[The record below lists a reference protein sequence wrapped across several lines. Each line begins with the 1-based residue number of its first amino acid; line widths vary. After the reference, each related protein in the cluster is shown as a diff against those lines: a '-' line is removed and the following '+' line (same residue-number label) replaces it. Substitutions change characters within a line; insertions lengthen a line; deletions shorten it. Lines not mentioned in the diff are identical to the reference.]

1 MEDRK
6 SRFHETQDL
15 RPKLAEVLQKLT
27 KNATLFGG
35 VHVFTPH
42 GDIPDD
48 AALRLAILSPECFYS
63 RAETRLA
70 FDAVLDYVRNNGAKP
85 RYRGNRLLFLAAD
98 HDLLARVRDCL
109 RTALA
114 WKSIVD
120 DVHAGRLNIDLI
132 QKKQAEKELETA
144 ESVLPKAARE
154 CYRWLLCPS
163 QNSPTATQAT
173 VEAFPLNTSGGTP
186 GAELERVCTDNELII
201 STWSPIHLRNRL
213 KELYWKDAKTTV
225 GAMAFWE
232 DTLRYVYLPR
242 LKTRAVLEQA
252 IIKGA
257 GTRDF
262 FGTAYGEHEGQFD
275 GFKLG
280 DSNVQLD
287 DTLLLIEPDAARKY
301 DEANKER
308 SGPTTPQGP
317 GSVPPSPTPP
327 GPFPPGPTPP
337 GAPAPGV
344 PKAKAF
350 HGHVAINASTA
361 KMRLVQVAE
370 EIIAALAADPNADV
384 KVSVEIQASFPN
396 GAKDETKR
404 AVSENAK
411 TLGFKNADWE

>member
-1 MEDRK
+1 
-6 SRFHETQDL
+6 
-15 RPKLAEVLQKLT
+15 
-27 KNATLFGG
+27 
-35 VHVFTPH
+35 
-42 GDIPDD
+42 
-48 AALRLAILSPECFYS
+48 
-63 RAETRLA
+63 
-70 FDAVLDYVRNNGAKP
+70 
-85 RYRGNRLLFLAAD
+85 
-98 HDLLARVRDCL
+98 
-109 RTALA
+109 
-114 WKSIVD
+114 
-120 DVHAGRLNIDLI
+120 
-132 QKKQAEKELETA
+132 
-144 ESVLPKAARE
+144 
-154 CYRWLLCPS
+154 
-163 QNSPTATQAT
+163 
-173 VEAFPLNTSGGTP
+173 
-186 GAELERVCTDNELII
+186 
-201 STWSPIHLRNRL
+201 
-213 KELYWKDAKTTV
+213 
-225 GAMAFWE
+225 MAFWE

-350 HGHVAINASTA
+350 HGHVAINAST
-361 KMRLVQVAE
+361 
-370 EIIAALAADPNADV
+370 
-384 KVSVEIQASFPN
+384 
-396 GAKDETKR
+396 
-404 AVSENAK
+404 
-411 TLGFKNADWE
+411 